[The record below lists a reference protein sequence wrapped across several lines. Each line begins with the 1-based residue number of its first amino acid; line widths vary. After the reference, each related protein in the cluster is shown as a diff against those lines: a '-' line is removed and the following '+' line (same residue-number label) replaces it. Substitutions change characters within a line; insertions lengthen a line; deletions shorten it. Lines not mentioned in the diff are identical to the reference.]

1 MGKLENALDAE
12 LGQGVRPSVV
22 CKGTSA
28 GLNGASNANRTD
40 ALLYVIPGRGVLVA
54 RVKFGIIS
62 SVIVERFTIRELM
75 EVREGEAQR
84 TGVDA
89 WSAERNRRLPGMSA
103 VGAMSVSEPVL
114 TLVTRRGD
122 LIFAFKHKQKG
133 LLRQAYLAIAEMVA
147 QGPTAQA
154 RAASATAASVDQVF
168 DLLRRFA
175 GELSHSGSPDVTEL
189 AQVVG
194 ELGQELGAP
203 APRKKRLEIL
213 ASGLAKA
220 VSGPGPLATLAIQIE
235 QAINGL

>member
-1 MGKLENALDAE
+1 
-12 LGQGVRPSVV
+12 
-22 CKGTSA
+22 
-28 GLNGASNANRTD
+28 
-40 ALLYVIPGRGVLVA
+40 
-54 RVKFGIIS
+54 
-62 SVIVERFTIRELM
+62 
-75 EVREGEAQR
+75 
-84 TGVDA
+84 
-89 WSAERNRRLPGMSA
+89 
-103 VGAMSVSEPVL
+103 VSEPVL